1 MISRLP
7 ATPLVASSSAAAAAS
22 DRVANHRWPATPR
35 RPRRV
40 AWLRRWP
47 AAAPAAAN
55 DSVATSPVV
64 SNSAASSS
72 SGITSL
78 VASSSAAAAA
88 NDRVATSPV
97 ASSSAVSAASD
108 VTSPVASS
116 SAAAA
121 ASDSVST
128 SPVAS
133 NSAASSS
140 SGITSLVAAAAQIAD
155 GCARLQCLARCC
167 SCGGGD
173 RAHRALEDTVAIR
186 NVMGHFAA
194 ASGLSTKSLLTP
206 FARRF
211 DVDATLLARSYLC

>member
-64 SNSAASSS
+64 
-72 SGITSL
+72 
-78 VASSSAAAAA
+78 
-88 NDRVATSPV
+88 
-97 ASSSAVSAASD
+97 
-108 VTSPVASS
+108 
-116 SAAAA
+116 
-121 ASDSVST
+121 
-128 SPVAS
+128 S

-211 DVDATLLARSYLC
+211 DVDATLLARSFLC